1 MLQSM
6 TGFASGK
13 GEMAPFSWTW
23 EIRSVNAKG
32 LDMRLRVPDWIEG
45 LETTLR
51 ARLSKALGRGNV
63 TLSLKVQREETGGA
77 LQLNA
82 ATLDSMMRAVA
93 QVNAA
98 AEARGMVLAPVTA
111 VDLMGLRGVMEQG
124 SSEDENKALGAAVL
138 EGFAPVLAQFLEMRG
153 NEGAA
158 LHAVLTRTVDEIESL
173 TDQAEAA
180 IAGRKEDM
188 EEALRNAL
196 ARVMQNVEAMDADRL
211 AQEMALIAVKTD
223 VTEELDRL
231 RAHITAARG
240 LLQER
245 KPVGRKLDF
254 LMQEFNREANTLCS
268 KSQNT
273 ALTRIGLDL
282 KTVIDQ
288 MREQVQN
295 VE

>member
-45 LETTLR
+45 LEATLR

-77 LQLNA
+77 LQLNT

-138 EGFAPVLAQFLEMRG
+138 EGFAPVLAQFLEMRS

-173 TDQAEAA
+173 TDQADAA

-231 RAHITAARG
+231 RAHIRAARG

>member
-82 ATLDSMMRAVA
+82 ATLDSMMSAVA

-98 AEARGMVLAPVTA
+98 AEARGMVLEPVSA

-180 IAGRKEDM
+180 IADRKEDM

>member
-1 MLQSM
+1 VLQSM

-82 ATLDSMMRAVA
+82 ATMDSMMRVVA

-124 SSEDENKALGAAVL
+124 SSEDENKALGTAVL

-158 LHAVLTRTVDEIESL
+158 LHEVLTRTVDEIESL
-173 TDQAEAA
+173 TDQADAA

>member
-1 MLQSM
+1 M
-6 TGFASGK
+6 
-13 GEMAPFSWTW
+13 
-23 EIRSVNAKG
+23 
-32 LDMRLRVPDWIEG
+32 
-45 LETTLR
+45 
-51 ARLSKALGRGNV
+51 ARLIDSGPGFPTPTPLRGA
-63 TLSLKVQREETGGA
+63 S
-77 LQLNA
+77 
-82 ATLDSMMRAVA
+82 
-93 QVNAA
+93 A
-98 AEARGMVLAPVTA
+98 AEARGLVLGPVTA

>member
-82 ATLDSMMRAVA
+82 ATLDSMMSAVA

-138 EGFAPVLAQFLEMRG
+138 DGFAPVLAQFLEMRG
-153 NEGAA
+153 NEGAS

-211 AQEMALIAVKTD
+211 TQEMALIAVKTD

>member
-1 MLQSM
+1 VLQSM

-82 ATLDSMMRAVA
+82 ATLDSMMGAVA

-98 AEARGMVLAPVTA
+98 AEARGLVLAPVTA

-158 LHAVLTRTVDEIESL
+158 LHEVLTRTVDEIESL

>member
-82 ATLDSMMRAVA
+82 ATLDSMMHAVA

-98 AEARGMVLAPVTA
+98 AEARGLVLAPVTA

-158 LHAVLTRTVDEIESL
+158 LHEVLTRTVDEIESL

-180 IAGRKEDM
+180 ISGRKEDM

>member
-82 ATLDSMMRAVA
+82 ATLDSMMGAVA

-98 AEARGMVLAPVTA
+98 AEARGLVLAPVTA

-158 LHAVLTRTVDEIESL
+158 LHEVLTRTVDETESL

>member
-77 LQLNA
+77 LQLNT
-82 ATLDSMMRAVA
+82 ATLDSMMSAVA

-158 LHAVLTRTVDEIESL
+158 LHEVLTRTVDEIESL